1 MLNYPY
7 VSLVIPCYNEGPRLG
22 LLWQGL
28 CAFSE
33 QWPGDFEVVLVD
45 DGSTDGGLVSLG
57 SMEGYAGLAD
67 RIRVIQQVN
76 TGKGGAL
83 RTGVMAAK
91 GDFVLTLDADMAA
104 APTELLHW
112 LDLRKAFYTK
122 EILIGSREMPNSD
135 VLDSRQRQ
143 VVGRIFNRLIRLMT
157 GMPYKDTQCGFKLY
171 SREVARVLFE
181 PLKTMGWAHD
191 VEILLRAN
199 KMGYAVIQMPLRWR
213 AVEGSKI
220 RVLRDGVVM
229 FNELIRIVLLR
240 I

>member
-1 MLNYPY
+1 
-7 VSLVIPCYNEGPRLG
+7 
-22 LLWQGL
+22 
-28 CAFSE
+28 
-33 QWPGDFEVVLVD
+33 
-45 DGSTDGGLVSLG
+45 
-57 SMEGYAGLAD
+57 
-67 RIRVIQQVN
+67 
-76 TGKGGAL
+76 
-83 RTGVMAAK
+83 
-91 GDFVLTLDADMAA
+91 
-104 APTELLHW
+104 
-112 LDLRKAFYTK
+112 
-122 EILIGSREMPNSD
+122 
-135 VLDSRQRQ
+135 
-143 VVGRIFNRLIRLMT
+143 MT

-229 FNELIRIVLLR
+229 FNELIRIVLMR